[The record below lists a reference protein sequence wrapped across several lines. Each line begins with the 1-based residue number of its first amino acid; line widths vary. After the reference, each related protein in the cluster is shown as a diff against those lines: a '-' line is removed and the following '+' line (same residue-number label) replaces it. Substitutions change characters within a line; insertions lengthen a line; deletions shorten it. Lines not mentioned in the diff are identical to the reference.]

1 MITGVAKVV
10 VSVDD
15 QERAKQFWTG
25 AIGFDAVMDESYGDE
40 RWIEVEA
47 PDRSLVLVLSRRPS
61 DEPRPHVPARCTRTC
76 SSRARTSSRPTLSS
90 VSEACASRRRPR
102 KGSSAVDV
110 RGLGGHAVRARTVG
124 IARRTDRERH
134 PRSR

>member
-40 RWIEVEA
+40 RWIG
-47 PDRSLVLVLSRRPS
+47 
-61 DEPRPHVPARCTRTC
+61 
-76 SSRARTSSRPTLSS
+76 SRARSLARAGAEPPSQRRA
-90 VSEACASRRRPR
+90 EASRARRAAALER
-102 KGSSAVDV
+102 VLHV
-110 RGLGGHAVRARTVG
+110 RGHRADLR
-124 IARRTDRERH
+124 
-134 PRSR
+134 